1 VAAAI
6 GVNLILNPLNIAA
19 VVAIVMISG
28 ICFSSQ
34 SISISTFLKSKSRE
48 RVFGLAQLLTMPLF
62 FARNALYPISFMPS
76 WLKVISA
83 LNPLSY
89 TVNALRI
96 LMIIGNFDRF

>member
-34 SISISTFLKSKSRE
+34 SISISTFLKSRE

-62 FARNALYPISFMPS
+62 FARNALYPISLMPS